1 MPTLSETPAKK
12 KKTEVVAGNQ
22 GAVSQRVGGGA
33 LTLIGDVILAGI
45 ALAQIVNNNV
55 LCK

>member
-1 MPTLSETPAKK
+1 MPTFSETPAKK